1 LVAVVAIAITGRGS
15 SARSV
20 PAQAPVSPAVQ
31 IAAASLPA
39 ATATTAATPS
49 PRSDW
54 PAAIAN
60 RNHPAVAPR
69 ERGEGSDG
77 LMGRLPFGLA
87 NDTPDPLA
95 ERVNKFTIDDV
106 LTGWSAADDAP
117 PWSRRLGALAN
128 YRTDPYER

>member
-1 LVAVVAIAITGRGS
+1 MLLIAVVAIAIAGRGS
-15 SARSV
+15 R
-20 PAQAPVSPAVQ
+20 PAPVEQPAAPAVQ
-31 IAAASLPA
+31 AAVVTSLPA
-39 ATATTAATPS
+39 VTPS

-54 PAAIAN
+54 PAAIADRN
-60 RNHPAVAPR
+60 RPAVAPR
-69 ERGEGSDG
+69 KREEGTDG

-87 NDTPDPLA
+87 NDTPYPLA

-117 PWSRRLGALAN
+117 PWSRRLGGLAN